1 MWETHV
7 SPPRGRATVV
17 VVGQGP
23 ALDDCVGTLRGDGYK
38 VTPCSAIDGDRVLGN
53 ANQRRRDVVIVEAT
67 GSPIGGLQLLR
78 ATLDLCERV
87 PTWSSSSPIALLMLP
102 PHVAHAGAA

>member
-1 MWETHV
+1 M
-7 SPPRGRATVV
+7 V

-87 PTWSSSSPIALLMLP
+87 PTWASSLPVALLVLP
-102 PHVAHAGAA
+102 AHPSHSAA